1 MQRHTGDGRL
11 SKPSC
16 TTDIF
21 LTCLNLSL
29 ISFDSKFEGKLNLM
43 ASHCNSHLELV
54 IAVLWGIVGGKTH
67 LSVKKILE
75 RHLLILV
82 KVKVR

>member
-29 ISFDSKFEGKLNLM
+29 ISFEGKLDLM
-43 ASHCNSHLELV
+43 ASNCISHLELV